1 MASSLGGRLSLDY
14 SARLGAMTVATARAR
29 PVGHAGSA
37 AGVWFRTGEARA
49 VALLV
54 RSQFRNDQRFRMGV
68 LAILPMTLVY
78 LLMGLRD
85 GPLHD
90 PFSAHRGSSG
100 SLPVTMAVMM
110 FPSLLKLHLTRSDSF
125 RASWIFFASPS
136 RRMNIVRASQNV
148 LVASFL
154 LPYLLFLVALYT
166 YFVGNVLHV
175 AIHIALQG
183 LLGYLVLQVTMLA
196 DPALPFSKPTQ
207 KGRNSAAT
215 LAFMLAAVMASTF
228 LDAFSAQLYGSPLA
242 TAGAFGSIVL
252 ASLVVDRLTRARVEL
267 ETESLEFEG

>member
-1 MASSLGGRLSLDY
+1 
-14 SARLGAMTVATARAR
+14 
-29 PVGHAGSA
+29 
-37 AGVWFRTGEARA
+37 
-49 VALLV
+49 
-54 RSQFRNDQRFRMGV
+54 MGV

-85 GPLHD
+85 GPIHD
-90 PFSAHRGSSG
+90 PFNGHRGSSG

-110 FPSLLKLHLTRSDSF
+110 FPALLKMHLTRSDSY

-136 RRMNIVRASQNV
+136 RRMSIVRASQNV

-166 YFVGNVLHV
+166 YFVGNALHV

-207 KGRNSAAT
+207 KGRNSVAT
-215 LAFMLAAVMASTF
+215 LAFMLAAVVASTF
-228 LDAFSAQLYGSPLA
+228 LDAFSAQLYGSAVA

-267 ETESLEFEG
+267 ATESLEFEG